1 MLEPAGAQRARL
13 VRCVPQGAE
22 RNSMTLFRPSI
33 VPLLAALTALML
45 TACAG
50 LPPRG
55 EPLPSHALAD
65 TDATAL
71 ARLARESR
79 PQDEVRPSGFRLLPT
94 GEFAF
99 NARVALV
106 RRAERSV
113 DMQTYHLQRDHAG
126 RTILRELRDAARRG
140 VRVRLLVDDFY
151 AAPIDDLLAGLA
163 AEPGA
168 EVRLFNPMALRI
180 GAPVLRVALSPGDFE
195 RNNHRMHNKLF
206 VADNAVAL
214 YGGRN
219 VADEYFMSNP
229 EANFIDMD
237 VLSTGTIV
245 KDFSAV
251 FDTYW
256 NSEQVWPVA
265 RVLGAAAD
273 SAALRAAFDDAVRDA
288 TPQVPVYQ
296 VDPLG
301 QTGVDAQLVAGRLE
315 LVYASARVHVDPPE
329 KALLPPTHEPTAAMS
344 GLLRVLAN
352 ASHNLTISSPYFV
365 PNATAM
371 GMMRTARSRGVE
383 IRVVTNSISSTDEP
397 LVHYYYSA
405 RRPELLR
412 MGVQLYEIS
421 PALTQRANR
430 FGSFG
435 KSTPRL
441 HAKVAVVDQHMALV
455 GSVNL
460 DSRSATG
467 NTEMGVVIDSP
478 VLAKSLLTLM
488 SGTQMTSMYRL
499 RLAED
504 GHTIEWLSTDEQGR
518 VSVAPEEPEH
528 SAWLRFKLWLQS
540 LVVSDRLL

>member
-1 MLEPAGAQRARL
+1 MNSLRRCIVTGLAG
-13 VRCVPQGAE
+13 
-22 RNSMTLFRPSI
+22 
-33 VPLLAALTALML
+33 LTALWL

-55 EPLPSHALAD
+55 EVPPAHAIAD
-65 TDATAL
+65 TETTAL
-71 ARLARESR
+71 ARLASSSR
-79 PQDEVRPSGFRLLPT
+79 PQGEAAPSGFRLLPT

-113 DMQTYHLQRDHAG
+113 DMQTYHLHRDHAG
-126 RTILRELRDAARRG
+126 RTLLRELRDAARRG

-151 AAPIDDLLAGLA
+151 AADIEDLLAGLA
-163 AEPGA
+163 TEPGA
-168 EVRLFNPMALRI
+168 EVRLFNPMALRF
-180 GAPVLRVALSPGDFE
+180 GAPVVRVALSPGDFE
-195 RNNHRMHNKLF
+195 LNNHRMHNKLF

-219 VADEYFMSNP
+219 VADEYFMSNA

-237 VLSTGTIV
+237 VLSTGAIV
-245 KDFSAV
+245 KDFSGV

-265 RVLGAAAD
+265 RVLGAPKD
-273 SAALRAAFDDAVRDA
+273 TAALRAAFDAAVRDA
-288 TPQVPVYQ
+288 APQVPVYQ

-301 QTGVDAQLVAGRLE
+301 QTGVDAQLAAGRFE
-315 LVYASARVHVDPPE
+315 LVYASARVHADPPE
-329 KALLPPTHEPTAAMS
+329 KALLPPTREPTAAMS
-344 GLLRVLAN
+344 GLLNVLAN
-352 ASHNLTISSPYFV
+352 AGHDVTISSPYFV
-365 PNATAM
+365 PGAAAM
-371 GMMRTARSRGVE
+371 EMMRGARGRGVE
-383 IRVVTNSISSTDEP
+383 IRVVTNSISATDET
-397 LVHYYYSA
+397 LVHHYYSA

-412 MGVQLYEIS
+412 MGVQLYEVS
-421 PALTQRANR
+421 PTHTQRAKR

-441 HAKVAVVDQHMALV
+441 HAKVAVVDQRFALV

-467 NTEMGVVIDSP
+467 NTEMGVVIDGAA
-478 VLAKSLLTLM
+478 LAKSLLTLM
-488 SGTQMTSMYRL
+488 SGTQMTSMYQL

-504 GHTIEWLSTDEQGR
+504 GHGIEWLGTDEQGK
-518 VSVAPEEPEH
+518 VSVAQEEPEH

-540 LVVSDRLL
+540 LLVSERLL